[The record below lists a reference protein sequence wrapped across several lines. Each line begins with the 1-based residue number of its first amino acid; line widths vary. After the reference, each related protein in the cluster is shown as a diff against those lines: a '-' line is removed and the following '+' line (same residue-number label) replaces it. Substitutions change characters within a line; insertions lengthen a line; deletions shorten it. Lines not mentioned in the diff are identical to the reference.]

1 MRIRLHNTE
10 KELNKY
16 QEGGRN
22 RTLSVAVVGAPDYLL
37 LHLTLFS
44 GQPAWQLAAL
54 SKHSVGF
61 TADPDPALFLNA
73 DPDPGSLTNVDKD
86 PDQTSP

>member
-1 MRIRLHNTE
+1 MLVLQNICYFISL
-10 KELNKY
+10 
-16 QEGGRN
+16 
-22 RTLSVAVVGAPDYLL
+22 
-37 LHLTLFS
+37 S

-86 PDQTSP
+86 PD